1 MDVPISAADDDSVGF
16 FFREVSREEL
26 FVLDFDVSEVDAAFF
41 GLHVVPA
48 SGLLFWDAFA
58 TRSDF
63 LGPSDFEAGN
73 EGVPL
78 FVVWA
83 TALR

>member
-1 MDVPISAADDDSVGF
+1 MSAADDNSVGF

-26 FVLDFDVSEVDAAFF
+26 FVLDLDVSEVDAAFF

-48 SGLLFWDAFA
+48 SGLLFWDCFA

-63 LGPSDFEAGN
+63 LVPSDFEAGI

-78 FVVWA
+78 FVVWV
-83 TALR
+83 TARR